1 VEDHADTRDMYA
13 QFLATSFE
21 VLQAA
26 DGHEA
31 LLAAEQGRPD
41 AIVTDLSLPGG
52 MDGFE
57 LVRQLRRLAN
67 TRRTPVLCLS
77 GHSGRMHE
85 ERARRAGVDRIVQKP
100 CLPDA
105 LSDTLLQL
113 LAETRKPE

>member
-1 VEDHADTRDMYA
+1 MEDHEDTREMYA
-13 QFLATSFE
+13 QCLSTSFE

-26 DGHEA
+26 DGREA
-31 LLAAEQGRPD
+31 LAAAQQQRPD

-57 LVRQLRRLAN
+57 LVRQLRRLAI
-67 TRRTPVLCLS
+67 TSGIPVLCLS

-85 ERARRAGVDRIVQKP
+85 ERARRAGFDRIVQKP
-100 CLPDA
+100 CLPDVLA
-105 LSDTLLQL
+105 DTLLHL